1 MEKKKDYLKSLRAG
15 PANPN
20 FFKVQ
25 PQNSGV
31 LTFAKEETKYFEG
44 AESDTVQQECK
55 PLSVSWFFSEKDLA
69 ENLVLKDKV
78 QVKNKMGVC
87 QCPGKKLAMGR
98 DGKAHNR
105 DIFADVEHFR

>member
-31 LTFAKEETKYFEG
+31 LTFEKEETKYFEG